1 MGELIIEFTLSERS
15 LKIFNNEKIEYN
27 LPYLWI
33 RDNCPCNECR
43 IKETQEK
50 RFILSSVPPDLKP
63 HEVNIIHGIINV
75 SWPDKHKTVIQLK
88 DIDLLRTPRKPKR
101 ILWTNNFT
109 PEYFD
114 WDGFLNNDEIAINAI
129 SEFISKGAICI
140 KNSPTLSNSL
150 EMLSARLGPI
160 REVLFERIHNV
171 SIDTHVYNI
180 AHTSL
185 EVPPHNDFAS
195 YSWPPSVQALH
206 MLANECEGGES
217 MIVDGYSVLNDLQND
232 NPNLFKILCSF
243 PVPFREFDEENETY
257 TKEPIVRLNSQNK
270 ITGFRFSNQLMQMI
284 DPIEDTLD
292 LFYMAYHELCNR
304 INSEKYKSKF
314 RLESGH
320 ILLVHGHRVLHGR
333 CEFQPDGKRHL
344 QDAYYEMDNVE
355 NNLVLYKNRRGD

>member
-1 MGELIIEFTLSERS
+1 MLVPVINEDTSETTVV
-15 LKIFNNEKIEYN
+15 N
-27 LPYLWI
+27 LEQPLLCK
-33 RDNCPCNECR
+33 NCTYTCDRCKVGGCSQCIKTECCDCSIQLCRKCSDVDDLMCDCFGKCYTCGTDVSRGSGWPCNECR

-63 HEVNIIHGIINV
+63 HEVNISHGIINV

-88 DIDLLRTPRKPKR
+88 DIELLRTPRKPKK

-150 EMLSARLGPI
+150 EMLSTRLGPI

-195 YSWPPSVQALH
+195 YQAL
-206 MLANECEGGES
+206 
-217 MIVDGYSVLNDLQND
+217 
-232 NPNLFKILCSF
+232 
-243 PVPFREFDEENETY
+243 
-257 TKEPIVRLNSQNK
+257 
-270 ITGFRFSNQLMQMI
+270 
-284 DPIEDTLD
+284 
-292 LFYMAYHELCNR
+292 
-304 INSEKYKSKF
+304 
-314 RLESGH
+314 
-320 ILLVHGHRVLHGR
+320 
-333 CEFQPDGKRHL
+333 
-344 QDAYYEMDNVE
+344 
-355 NNLVLYKNRRGD
+355 